1 MALADITREA
11 VLAALAEH
19 DELGQD
25 QFLAKYGFDRA
36 RLYVLVHDGKP
47 YDSKAIVGAA
57 HGFLPG
63 QKPLAAR

>member
-1 MALADITREA
+1 MALADVTREA

-19 DELGQD
+19 DQLGQD
-25 QFLAKYGFDRA
+25 QFLDKYGFDRA

-57 HGFLPG
+57 HGSCQG
-63 QKPLAAR
+63 RNR